1 MGMASITEGHTQT
14 VFKQMTS
21 LGEKGWRDF
30 IYLRRLW
37 VCGHGKLLKYP
48 FHLKKSVSLEKTTTL

>member
-1 MGMASITEGHTQT
+1 MFVVRDRACMGMASITEGHTQT

-30 IYLRRLW
+30 IYLRRL
-37 VCGHGKLLKYP
+37 
-48 FHLKKSVSLEKTTTL
+48 